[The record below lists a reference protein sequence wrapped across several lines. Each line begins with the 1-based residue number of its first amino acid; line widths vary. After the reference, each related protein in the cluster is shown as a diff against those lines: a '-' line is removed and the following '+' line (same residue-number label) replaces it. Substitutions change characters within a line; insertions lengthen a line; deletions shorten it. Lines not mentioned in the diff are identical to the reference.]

1 MKKAVAAGVNGNFKG
16 SKVQADGR
24 DALTINANK
33 APNRAQVVAIHAAV
47 RCCSNPLLVVTS
59 AHRSALL
66 VFPALCPSPPIST
79 DAYEMLA
86 VNSR

>member
-1 MKKAVAAGVNGNFKG
+1 MKEAVAAGVNGNCEG

-24 DALTINANK
+24 DALIINANK
-33 APNRAQVVAIHAAV
+33 APNSAQVVAIHTAV
-47 RCCSNPLLVVTS
+47 KCCSNPLLVVTS

-79 DAYEMLA
+79 DAYGMLV